1 MEKGSVSVKKKVEYR
16 SAPIQIL
23 EHKKLS
29 AEAKIFLTWILMHQN
44 GWKVVI
50 SFALEMLGISEAI
63 WTRRV
68 RKELI
73 KLGFFQQK
81 RTSENVNGVQR
92 FVWQQEVTDA
102 PLYADAEGEA

>member
-1 MEKGSVSVKKKVEYR
+1 MEKGSVLVKKRLDYR
-16 SAPIQIL
+16 SAPIEIL

-29 AEAKIFLTWILMHQN
+29 AEAKIFLTWLLMHQN

-50 SFALEMLGISEAI
+50 GYALETLGISESI

-73 KLGFFQQK
+73 ELGFFQQK
-81 RTSENVNGVQR
+81 RTSENVDGVQR

-102 PLYADAEGEA
+102 PLQSEVVV